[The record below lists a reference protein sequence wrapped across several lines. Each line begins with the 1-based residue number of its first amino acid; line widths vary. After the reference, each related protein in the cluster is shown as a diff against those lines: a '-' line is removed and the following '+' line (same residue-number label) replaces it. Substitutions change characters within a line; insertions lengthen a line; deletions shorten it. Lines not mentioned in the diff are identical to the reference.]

1 MDNYLELLNT
11 EQQKAVKH
19 TKGPLM
25 VIAGAG
31 SGKTRVLTFRIIH
44 LIKQGVSPFNILSLT
59 FTNKASKEM
68 QNRIEE
74 IVGDSLARNL
84 WMGTFHS
91 VFSRILRIESEKF
104 GYPQNFTIYDTDDS
118 KSLVKS
124 IIKELNLDK
133 EIYKVNIV
141 RHRISSLKNNFI
153 TSKAYNKNTELIKQ
167 DTIAKR
173 TDFGKI
179 YQIYSNRCRKAFAMD
194 FDDLLLKTYQLIKE
208 NPSVLLKYQEKFRYI
223 LIDEYQD
230 TNHIQYLII
239 KKLSALNKNI
249 CIVGDDAQSIYSF
262 RGANIQNILNFKID
276 YPNYTSYKLE
286 QNYRSTSTIVNAA
299 NSIIKQ
305 NTQQIEKT
313 VWTKNNSGEKIIVV
327 KTQSDNDEGRLVSNT
342 ISDIQK
348 RKQSKYDEFSILYRT
363 NAQSRAI
370 EESLRKSNIPY
381 KIYGGLSFYQRK
393 EIKDLLA
400 YYRLTINPND
410 EEAFKRIINYPRR
423 GIGATTIQTLIAFAN
438 NHNKSIW
445 NIISDLN
452 NIEINLSQ
460 NVKTRI
466 NDFVDMIKNFTN
478 DAQHKDAYTIAEII
492 AKQTNLFD
500 HLHNDKSPE
509 GVSKF
514 ENIQELLNGIKHFS
528 ETTEKELNKLH
539 NFMSDVALLT
549 DQDQENKKDFNKVK
563 LMTIHSAKGLEFPY
577 VFIVGLEENLFPSIM
592 SSGSLETLEEERRLL
607 YVAITRAE
615 QRLFISF
622 ASRRFKWGQ
631 FIDSEPSRFIS
642 ELDDNYLHKIE
653 SELSEKDINTH
664 KIYSKT
670 KYLRQE
676 KSPIN
681 QNYIPPKNYTK
692 INNSK
697 NIPTYNI
704 SKITNGLKVKHSRF
718 GNGKVISVSGD
729 GSNKKATVFFNG
741 VGQKNLLLKFA
752 RLEIID

>member
-1 MDNYLELLNT
+1 
-11 EQQKAVKH
+11 
-19 TKGPLM
+19 
-25 VIAGAG
+25 
-31 SGKTRVLTFRIIH
+31 
-44 LIKQGVSPFNILSLT
+44 
-59 FTNKASKEM
+59 
-68 QNRIEE
+68 
-74 IVGDSLARNL
+74 
-84 WMGTFHS
+84 
-91 VFSRILRIESEKF
+91 
-104 GYPQNFTIYDTDDS
+104 
-118 KSLVKS
+118 
-124 IIKELNLDK
+124 
-133 EIYKVNIV
+133 
-141 RHRISSLKNNFI
+141 
-153 TSKAYNKNTELIKQ
+153 
-167 DTIAKR
+167 
-173 TDFGKI
+173 
-179 YQIYSNRCRKAFAMD
+179 
-194 FDDLLLKTYQLIKE
+194 
-208 NPSVLLKYQEKFRYI
+208 
-223 LIDEYQD
+223 
-230 TNHIQYLII
+230 
-239 KKLSALNKNI
+239 
-249 CIVGDDAQSIYSF
+249 
-262 RGANIQNILNFKID
+262 
-276 YPNYTSYKLE
+276 
-286 QNYRSTSTIVNAA
+286 
-299 NSIIKQ
+299 
-305 NTQQIEKT
+305 
-313 VWTKNNSGEKIIVV
+313 
-327 KTQSDNDEGRLVSNT
+327 
-342 ISDIQK
+342 
-348 RKQSKYDEFSILYRT
+348 
-363 NAQSRAI
+363 
-370 EESLRKSNIPY
+370 
-381 KIYGGLSFYQRK
+381 
-393 EIKDLLA
+393 
-400 YYRLTINPND
+400 
-410 EEAFKRIINYPRR
+410 
-423 GIGATTIQTLIAFAN
+423 
-438 NHNKSIW
+438 
-445 NIISDLN
+445 
-452 NIEINLSQ
+452 
-460 NVKTRI
+460 
-466 NDFVDMIKNFTN
+466 MIKNFTN

-563 LMTIHSAKGLEFPY
+563 LMTIHAAKGLEFPY

-592 SSGSLETLEEERRLL
+592 SSGSLETLEEERRLF

-653 SELSEKDINTH
+653 SELSEKDINTY

-692 INNSK
+692 INKSK

>member
-11 EQQKAVKH
+11 EQKKAVKH

-31 SGKTRVLTFRIIH
+31 SGKTRVLTYRIVH
-44 LIKQGVSPFNILSLT
+44 LLKQGISPFNILSLT

-91 VFSRILRIESEKF
+91 VFSRILRIESDNLS
-104 GYPQNFTIYDTDDS
+104 YPTNFTIYDTDDS
-118 KSLVKS
+118 KSLVRS

-133 EIYKVNIV
+133 EIYKINIV
-141 RHRISSLKNNFI
+141 RNRISSLKNNFI
-153 TSKAYNKNTELIKQ
+153 TSLAYNKNAELIKQ
-167 DTIAKR
+167 DIIAKR
-173 TDFGKI
+173 TDFGRI
-179 YQIYSNRCRKAFAMD
+179 YQIYSNRCRKAYAMD
-194 FDDLLLKTYQLIKE
+194 FDDLLLKTYQLLEE
-208 NPSVLLKYQEKFRYI
+208 NPSILLKYQEKFKYI

-239 KKLSALNKNI
+239 KKLAALNENI

-276 YPNYTSYKLE
+276 YPKYTSYKLE

-299 NSIIKQ
+299 NSIIKH
-305 NTQQIEKT
+305 NKQQIEKT
-313 VWTKNNSGEKIIVV
+313 VWTKNNTGEKIIVV
-327 KTQSDNDEGRLVSNT
+327 KTESDNDEGRLVSNT
-342 ISDIQK
+342 ISDIHK
-348 RKQSKYDEFSILYRT
+348 RKQAEYNEFSILYRT
-363 NAQSRAI
+363 NAQSRAV

-400 YYRLTINPND
+400 YYRVTINPND
-410 EEAFKRIINYPRR
+410 EEAIKRIINYPTR
-423 GIGATTIQTLIAFAN
+423 GIGATTIQNLSTFAN

-445 NIISDLN
+445 QVINDLEK
-452 NIEINLSQ
+452 IEINLSQ
-460 NVKTRI
+460 NVKKRL
-466 NDFVDMIKNFTN
+466 NDFITMITNFTN
-478 DAQHKDAYTIAEII
+478 EAKHKDAYTIAEII
-492 AKQTNLFD
+492 AKQTNLFH
-500 HLHNDKSPE
+500 HLYNDKTPE

-528 ETTEKELNKLH
+528 ETTEKGLNKLH
-539 NFMSDVALLT
+539 DFMSDVALLT

-563 LMTIHSAKGLEFPY
+563 LMTIHAAKGLEFPY

-592 SSGSLETLEEERRLL
+592 SGGSKETLEEERRLF

-631 FIDSEPSRFIS
+631 FIDSEPSRFIN
-642 ELDDNYLHKIE
+642 ELDDNYLYKIE
-653 SELSEKDINTH
+653 TELREKDFNTY
-664 KIYSKT
+664 KIHPKT
-670 KYLRQE
+670 KYIR

-681 QNYIPPKNYTK
+681 QKFIQPKNYTK

-697 NIPTYNI
+697 NIPTNNL

-718 GNGKVISVSGD
+718 GIGKVISVSGD

-752 RLEIID
+752 RLEILD